1 MGRPRARKRRIWRA
15 VDFQQVGAAD
25 HFRDLHGGVIDDYGE
40 LIGGDVVAAP
50 DDEVSEIAAGG

>member
-1 MGRPRARKRRIWRA
+1 
-15 VDFQQVGAAD
+15 
-25 HFRDLHGGVIDDYGE
+25 LHGGVIDGYGE